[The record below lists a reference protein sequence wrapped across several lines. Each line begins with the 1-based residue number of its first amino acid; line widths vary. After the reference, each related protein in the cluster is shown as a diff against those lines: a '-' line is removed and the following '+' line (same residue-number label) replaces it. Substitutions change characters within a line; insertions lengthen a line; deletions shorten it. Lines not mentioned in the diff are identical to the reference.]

1 MTWRER
7 ENDGAADCALDCEDR
22 IRPSEA
28 AISPFCVCWNE
39 QKNERHTGRGP
50 VPLNFTSL

>member
-1 MTWRER
+1 MTWRERERER

-28 AISPFCVCWNE
+28 AISPFLCVLE
-39 QKNERHTGRGP
+39 
-50 VPLNFTSL
+50 

>member
-1 MTWRER
+1 MESDLEGERER

-28 AISPFCVCWNE
+28 AISPFLCVLE
-39 QKNERHTGRGP
+39 
-50 VPLNFTSL
+50 